1 LPYAAENSA
10 LVPCTRRSAASR
22 GCLSATA
29 HQLRRTTP
37 QEQNGASVRCLG
49 GPSAPER
56 DQSRL
61 DLVLE
66 AERARR
72 LVERRGTI
80 GEQLLRFRGSAGF
93 DRIAAVKAARKR
105 EQKPAVGADA
115 RRRERRRRG
124 RDARKRRLLDGVTQ
138 PVGQPVAGRGGDQ
151 LLGAARDQRIA
162 LGVSAGGEGFVCA
175 PAECPCVQPTEE
187 RMRPFP
193 ARRTAKKPMRS
204 RVAKLQTSQLAAGAE
219 KRTQRFAARA

>member
-1 LPYAAENSA
+1 VDPS
-10 LVPCTRRSAASR
+10 
-22 GCLSATA
+22 
-29 HQLRRTTP
+29 
-37 QEQNGASVRCLG
+37 
-49 GPSAPER
+49 SAPER
-56 DQSRL
+56 DQRRR

-66 AERARR
+66 AERTRR
-72 LVERRGTI
+72 LVERRGSV
-80 GEQLLRFRGSAGF
+80 GDEPLGSRRPAGF
-93 DRIAAVKAARKR
+93 DRITGVKAARER

-138 PVGQPVAGRGGDQ
+138 PVGQPVAGRGGEE

-175 PAECPCVQPTEE
+175 PAEYPCVQPTEE
-187 RMRPFP
+187 RIRPFP
-193 ARRTAKKPMRS
+193 ARGIAKKPMRS
-204 RVAKLQTSQLAAGAE
+204 RVAKVQTSELAAGAE